1 MGWKSSSLTPWFL
14 LLLSL
19 NLLDIL
25 VTIPAYESNPF
36 TLYMWGNVG
45 VFLSA
50 WIKIGQVVFFGALCM
65 FAKKA
70 ASPVEWLFARK
81 LLLGTLIV
89 LVAFYTFV
97 VVWNTILYV
106 SFFL

>member
-1 MGWKSSSLTPWFL
+1 
-14 LLLSL
+14 
-19 NLLDIL
+19 
-25 VTIPAYESNPF
+25 
-36 TLYMWGNVG
+36 
-45 VFLSA
+45 
-50 WIKIGQVVFFGALCM
+50 M